1 MDTNSTKAL
10 AWALTNR
17 ATLHYTTL
25 VMEQV
30 MLALDSG
37 SSFEIV
43 VAKQRLA
50 EAYEKAKETLEKGV
64 PSHG

>member
-17 ATLHYTTL
+17 ATLHYTAL

-37 SSFEIV
+37 SSFEIS
-43 VAKQRLA
+43 VAKTRLA

>member
-1 MDTNSTKAL
+1 METQSTKAL

-25 VMEQV
+25 VIEQV
-30 MLALDSG
+30 MQALDSG
-37 SSFEIV
+37 SSFEIN
-43 VAKQRLA
+43 VAKTRLA
-50 EAYEKAKETLEKGV
+50 EAYQKAKETLEKGV

>member
-1 MDTNSTKAL
+1 MNTESTKAL

-37 SSFEIV
+37 SSFEIN
-43 VAKQRLA
+43 VAKTRLA